1 MIFLPIYSF
10 RNKDT
15 GKEWEELLKI
25 SEMED
30 LLKSNPSIEIH
41 VAGPNYGP
49 KIISGRPLKPDD
61 GFKDVLK
68 EMKKKTNGTFDT
80 Y

>member
-1 MIFLPIYSF
+1 MPMYSF
-10 RNKDT
+10 RNKET
-15 GKEWEELLKI
+15 GEWWEELLKI

-30 LLKSNPSIEIH
+30 LLEKNPHIEIY
-41 VAGPNYGP
+41 VANANYGP

-68 EMKKKTNGTFDT
+68 EIKKKTKGAFET

>member
-1 MIFLPIYSF
+1 MPMYSF
-10 RNKDT
+10 IDKNT
-15 GKEWEELLKI
+15 GKWWEELLKI
-25 SEMED
+25 SEMEE
-30 LLKSNPSIEIH
+30 LLAKNPHIEIY

-49 KIISGRPLKPDD
+49 KIISGVPLKPDD

-68 EMKKKTNGTFDT
+68 EIKKKTKGTFDT

>member
-1 MIFLPIYSF
+1 MPMYSF
-10 RNKDT
+10 IDHNT
-15 GKEWEELLKI
+15 GKTWEELLKI

-30 LLKSNPSIEIH
+30 LLKNNPNIEIY
-41 VAGPNYGP
+41 VANANYGP

-68 EMKKKTNGTFDT
+68 EIKKKTAGKFDT